1 MIEEEI
7 AKKSRMKEKCTVRNV
22 PTDDRLKTIRIEL
35 IGIGDD
41 DGRRQAESRW
51 DTERFAQS

>member
-35 IGIGDD
+35 IGNGDD
-41 DGRRQAESRW
+41 DDGGGIRNVSHKA
-51 DTERFAQS
+51 DV